1 MKQIKKVSDV
11 VKQVLEDVPA
21 ARNNNDILYINVC
34 NRYNPSVCA
43 VPFHLVMF
51 HRKKFNIPPFEGV
64 ARARRKVVA
73 QYPELSGSDDVEAY
87 REMNE
92 EIMIDY
98 ARQVNV

>member
-11 VKQVLEDVPA
+11 VKQVLEENPA

-34 NRYNPSVCA
+34 NRYNPSAVS

-51 HRKKFNIPPFEGV
+51 NRKYYNIPPYEGV
-64 ARARRKVVA
+64 ARARRKIVK
-73 QYPELSGSDDVEAY
+73 QYPELSGNGDVEAY

-92 EIMIDY
+92 EIMLDY
-98 ARQVNV
+98 ARKVNV